1 MSGITIRPYYFLGL
15 TIPLSVI
22 IGNSIG
28 GFYVGTATFIGLVIF
43 PLLDLIWGEGE
54 DSNPEDVSPAFFD
67 AILYMHV
74 ILQFVAISS
83 FINFVLSEPEYSFL
97 ILSILSTGL
106 STGISGIVVAHEL
119 IHRKGFPRYCG
130 YLLLWTTSYLHFEC
144 EHVRGHHKYVGTDL
158 DPASAKAEHGLQY
171 FFLTTVP
178 KQFID
183 SWKIEMGRSNSLI
196 FHRAALFL
204 LIELCTLV
212 GLYYV
217 FDNII
222 VVEAFIVQCVV
233 AIYLLEYVNYIRHWG
248 LRRNVEDKVTAQI
261 SWQSNARLSRYVL
274 VELTRHS
281 DHHLFANRP
290 YQLLRSYD
298 DAPDLPSGYFACFYL
313 AQIPMIWR
321 KVMTKRLPSKTN
333 S

>member
-1 MSGITIRPYYFLGL
+1 VSGIAIKPYYFLGL

-22 IGNSIG
+22 IGNYLG
-28 GFYVGTATFIGLVIF
+28 DFYVGTATFIGLVIF
-43 PLLDLIWGEGE
+43 PLLDLLLGEGE
-54 DSNPEDVSPAFFD
+54 ESNPEDASPVFFD
-67 AILYMHV
+67 AVLYMHV
-74 ILQFVAISS
+74 ILQFIAIAS
-83 FINFVLSEPEYSFL
+83 FINYVLSDPEYIFL
-97 ILSILSTGL
+97 ILSTMSTGL

-119 IHRKGFPRYCG
+119 IHRKGFPKYCG
-130 YLLLWTTSYLHFEC
+130 YFLLWTTSYMHFES

-171 FFLTTVP
+171 FVVTTIP
-178 KQFID
+178 KQFVD
-183 SWKIEMGRSNSLI
+183 SWKIEMRRSNSFI
-196 FHRAALFL
+196 FHRAAMFL

-212 GLYYV
+212 GLYFV
-217 FDNII
+217 FDSII
-222 VVEAFIVQCVV
+222 LIEAFIVHCAV

-248 LRRNVEDKVTAQI
+248 LRREIEDKITPQI

-290 YQLLRSYD
+290 YHLLRSYG
-298 DAPDLPSGYFACFYL
+298 DAPNLPSGYFACFYL
-313 AQIPMIWR
+313 AQIPIIWR
-321 KVMTKRLPSKTN
+321 KVMSKRLPSKTN